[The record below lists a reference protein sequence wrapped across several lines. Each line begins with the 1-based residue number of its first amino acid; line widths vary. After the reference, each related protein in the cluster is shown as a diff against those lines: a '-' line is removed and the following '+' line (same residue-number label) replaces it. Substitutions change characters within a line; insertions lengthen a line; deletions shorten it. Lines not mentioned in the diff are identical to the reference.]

1 MEKFKADFL
10 SKLLYIV
17 TLLGLAAVSFMLVTL
32 PWCIEII
39 FKDSAFYSM
48 VDHKKIL
55 VLLYVTGFPAW
66 TVVWMT
72 KGLAKNIIKRDP
84 FSRSSCTYLKWISFC
99 AVFIF
104 LCYLYTCFFMKAT
117 FGIIVITI
125 GAFIV
130 ALIAAILYRL
140 VDLAIDI
147 KEENELTI

>member
-1 MEKFKADFL
+1 MEKFKSDFL
-10 SKLLYIV
+10 SRLLYIV
-17 TLLGLAAVSFMLVTL
+17 TILGLVAVSFILVTL
-32 PWCIEII
+32 PWCLEIV
-39 FKDSAFYSM
+39 FKDSAFYSL

-55 VLLYVTGFPAW
+55 ALLYITGFPAW
-66 TVVWMT
+66 VVVWMT

-84 FSRSSCTYLKWISFC
+84 FSKSSCMCLKWISLC

-104 LCYLYTCFFMKAT
+104 ICYLFTCLFIKAT
-117 FGIIVITI
+117 FGIIVITL
-125 GAFIV
+125 GAFMV